1 MRAPALGGYLLPQ
14 RQSSQRE
21 PGHVSKRAAGLDVW
35 APHLLGVPAKE
46 RGNATSR
53 VTPNGS
59 NSSRLHTQLR
69 RRSGV
74 GESQR
79 PSVQRHST
87 AANNV
92 LHRRSSSLF
101 ARGGAAGRPGVPA
114 LPQNCLGAEPPVRWF
129 APVVPKDENA
139 TSARKCHSPS
149 EGNNTPS
156 VPIATKAPKGIGN
169 RDQEVNRDLSRK
181 RTHVN
186 PNSLSSL

>member
-92 LHRRSSSLF
+92 KCQGFKVAESRRNAGDIGAGAVGPSSQSP
-101 ARGGAAGRPGVPA
+101 AGPRRTLWVAVLPGVLA
-114 LPQNCLGAEPPVRWF
+114 WIRESHEWHDRHHDGYCGFVEG
-129 APVVPKDENA
+129 VV
-139 TSARKCHSPS
+139 C
-149 EGNNTPS
+149 G
-156 VPIATKAPKGIGN
+156 
-169 RDQEVNRDLSRK
+169 QDL
-181 RTHVN
+181 
-186 PNSLSSL
+186 

>member
-1 MRAPALGGYLLPQ
+1 M
-14 RQSSQRE
+14 
-21 PGHVSKRAAGLDVW
+21 DVW
-35 APHLLGVPAKE
+35 APHLIGAPAKK

-101 ARGGAAGRPGVPA
+101 ARGGADGRIGVPA
-114 LPQNCLGAEPPVRWF
+114 SPQKLPQGRPTRA
-129 APVVPKDENA
+129 VVYLSCPTDENA
-139 TSARKCHSPS
+139 TSARKVPFSSQRVIIPPGCQATRHQKIRESRPRGQPRSRPRLPKCSVKLPPS
-149 EGNNTPS
+149 LTY
-156 VPIATKAPKGIGN
+156 
-169 RDQEVNRDLSRK
+169 
-181 RTHVN
+181 
-186 PNSLSSL
+186 